1 MSATVGRWTVGGWA
15 GGRGC
20 RTADRR
26 MSKGD
31 ILSAHGDDAYIERAT
46 VVGAAGFLVKHTS
59 VHLLAEVI
67 REVHKGNRHLIPVSE
82 ETTGPRG
89 QKSRGGNRLAT
100 AK

>member
-1 MSATVGRWTVGGWA
+1 
-15 GGRGC
+15 
-20 RTADRR
+20 